1 MTPGRRRGFT
11 LVELLVVIGIIA
23 VLISILLPA
32 LGKAREQ
39 ARTVACASNLRQ
51 LMFGFIMFANEH
63 HQTMPGGWYDRGSRD
78 PAKQDWLLGSGD
90 WTGAPEAGTIFSY
103 VKDPRTYL
111 CPSQDRIRTGIGSG
125 TNGRFDYS
133 MFLSFTGA
141 RLINIHHDA
150 RFHYKDGHYDYVP
163 TPILTE
169 EEENHINGA
178 NLEGGHAS
186 SDQMAHVHRG
196 GCNYG
201 CIDGS
206 VQWYSEPKYGNTTF
220 WTSPAHSGAWEP
232 LGQDCTWGTWNKE

>member
-1 MTPGRRRGFT
+1 MAKKKRGFT

-39 ARTVACASNLRQ
+39 ARTLACASNLRQ
-51 LMFGFIMFANEH
+51 LMYGFIMFANEH
-63 HQTMPGGWYDRGSRD
+63 KQTMPGGWYDRTNKD
-78 PAKQDWLLGSGD
+78 QAKQDWLLGSGD
-90 WTGAPEAGTIFSY
+90 WTGAPAAGTIY
-103 VKDPRTYL
+103 PYIKNRLTYR
-111 CPSQDRIRTGIGSG
+111 CPSQDSYKAGFGAG

-141 RLINIHHDA
+141 RMVNIYHTA
-150 RFHYKDGHYDYVP
+150 RFKYNDGHYEYVP

-169 EEENHINGA
+169 EEDNHINGVS
-178 NLEGGHAS
+178 LEGGHAS
-186 SDQMAHVHRG
+186 SDQMSHVHRG

-201 CIDGS
+201 SIDGS
-206 VQWYSEPKYGNTTF
+206 VQWFKEPTYGTTVN
-220 WTSPAHSGAWEP
+220 WTSQTPHRDWRT